1 MKALIITVTVAVTV
15 FIAIQVQGNHLLE
28 DRDELVE
35 MLEDLGL
42 DKSYVDKFNE
52 SVTRQLKVY
61 CDPNMTDEA
70 KLKKLQDC
78 QHEFAAKMSSKEE
91 AVILQSCTDEVHKGM
106 TLLDIRDLDC
116 GDDSEKYNT
125 MNNRT
130 EACTEAKG
138 KGNANPFAGAKTK
151 EEIAAKLKPILGN
164 MISCF
169 DAALA

>member
-116 GDDSEKYNT
+116 GDDSEKYNSIKNQT
-125 MNNRT
+125 DVCSDSKT
-130 EACTEAKG
+130 KKKT
-138 KGNANPFAGAKTK
+138 NPFEGLKTN
-151 EEIAAKLKPILGN
+151 EEIITKFKSMLDAMMA
-164 MISCF
+164 CF
-169 DAALA
+169 DSALA

>member
-1 MKALIITVTVAVTV
+1 MKTVIITLTVAVTV
-15 FIAIQVQGNHLLE
+15 FIALEVNGNNILQQ
-28 DRDELVE
+28 RDELVE
-35 MLEDLGL
+35 LLNNLGL
-42 DKSYVDKFNE
+42 EKDYVDKFNE
-52 SVTRQLKVY
+52 DMTRQLKAY
-61 CDPNMTDEA
+61 CVADEA
-70 KLKKLQDC
+70 KLKKYLDC
-78 QHEFAAKMSSKEE
+78 GFKFLANMSSTED
-91 AVILQSCTDEVHKGM
+91 VSIFQTCYDEVYKGM
-106 TLLDIRDLDC
+106 TLVDMRDLDC